1 MRIYKSVEIIDEDIF
16 NKTNGES
23 VTVVKVVSKKMADYI
38 LSKSKQLEDV
48 DEAGAAL
55 RVAIDGEETNIVF
68 DTDSFYERNDIED
81 FIESLL
87 DAIESTVADYDEFE
101 EIFDDLDDV
110 SEDIINS
117 IKHMEWFTK
126 LYVGKNNLDYV
137 EDMYFEEA
145 KKEYAI
151 ANDIDSD
158 DVDDDEV
165 TDYIYDADFA
175 YVTETITYEKSKKKS
190 WSIDRT
196 LDLW

>member
-48 DEAGAAL
+48 DEEGAAL

>member
-16 NKTNGES
+16 DKTTGET

-38 LSKSKQLEDV
+38 LSKSNQLEDV
-48 DEAGAAL
+48 DEEDAAL
-55 RVAIDGEETNIVF
+55 RVAIDGEEINIVF
-68 DTDSFYERNDIED
+68 DTDSFYERNDIDD
-81 FIESLL
+81 FVESLL

-110 SEDIINS
+110 SDGIINS

-126 LYVGKNNLDYV
+126 LYVGKNDLDYV

-175 YVTETITYEKSKKKS
+175 YVTETITYEKSKKQS